1 MENRILRC
9 LDQTPYTEEYGI
21 IILFYF
27 LINRNMELSTVIIL
41 EYLSS
46 IGSVPVVVGAPNI
59 QDFAP
64 SSGSLLHIKEIGD
77 AESVAKTM
85 KYLAG
90 NPDAYNATLR

>member
-1 MENRILRC
+1 M
-9 LDQTPYTEEYGI
+9 LDQTPYTDEYGI
-21 IILFYF
+21 FNGAYIGNWYW
-27 LINRNMELSTVIIL
+27 
-41 EYLSS
+41 SS

-64 SSGSLLHIKEIGD
+64 SPVSLLHIKEIGD

-85 KYLAG
+85 KYLAE